1 MTKGEWLETDIFFR
15 GNGDIIG
22 ATRIDEKLLDEM
34 RKSESLEAIEL
45 EMDEDIIQHNE
56 NTDIAKENEMES
68 ITNSDLEDGQ
78 RTLFDNY
85 GVIE

>member
-1 MTKGEWLETDIFFR
+1 
-15 GNGDIIG
+15 
-22 ATRIDEKLLDEM
+22 M